1 MKAPYRV
8 VCMVLDVV
16 AHPCTQVFLLSFG
29 SWLFVG
35 ISRRLVVAPIER
47 MYKVVDIV
55 SVSLNT
61 LQKAETVEE
70 DGDDDDALFETS
82 FLEEAIR
89 KMADLL
95 NMG

>member
-1 MKAPYRV
+1 M
-8 VCMVLDVV
+8 
-16 AHPCTQVFLLSFG
+16 LSFG

-47 MYKVVDIV
+47 MYKVIDIV
-55 SVSLNT
+55 SISLNT
-61 LQKAETVEE
+61 LKKAESVEE
-70 DGDDDDALFETS
+70 GVDEDDALFETS
-82 FLEEAIR
+82 FLEEAVR

>member
-1 MKAPYRV
+1 M
-8 VCMVLDVV
+8 
-16 AHPCTQVFLLSFG
+16 FLLSFG

-47 MYKVVDIV
+47 MYKVIDIV
-55 SVSLNT
+55 SISLNT
-61 LQKAETVEE
+61 LKKAEAVEE
-70 DGDDDDALFETS
+70 GVDEDDALFETS
-82 FLEEAIR
+82 FLEEAVR

>member
-1 MKAPYRV
+1 MPIYIYCSSRRSW
-8 VCMVLDVV
+8 
-16 AHPCTQVFLLSFG
+16 QVFLLSFG

-61 LQKAETVEE
+61 LKKAETVEE
-70 DGDDDDALFETS
+70 DDDDALFETS